1 MENKITKVEYIE
13 QLDAV
18 IADLER
24 KQEFE
29 ICSRAKRVKDSIL
42 TENVEEFL
50 KLFFDAECFKMLGIP
65 KGSTVGEIE
74 KRIVK
79 FYGYSSI
86 FEYAYRDKMW
96 DCFYRYNQ
104 GIYDVIQKVDF

>member
-1 MENKITKVEYIE
+1 MEKLTKLEYLD
-13 QLDAV
+13 QLDAT

-29 ICSRAKRVKDSIL
+29 ICSLAKKIKDAIL

-74 KRIVK
+74 NRIVK

-86 FEYAYRDKMW
+86 FEYAYRPGAW
-96 DCFYRYNQ
+96 CNIYRYNM
-104 GIYDVIQKVDF
+104 GIYDMIRKVDF